1 MDFEVR
7 RLSRQCA
14 TTGRELQEGETYYSA
29 LVAAGAEVRRL
40 DYAAEVWQGPP
51 EGSLGWWKGVVHP
64 TVSKRPKRTPSE
76 VLLDLF
82 HEVQDQPEQED
93 LRYILALLLVRRR
106 IFRLEDEQRDE
117 AGGEQLVVYAAA
129 DDETYEVPVKD
140 LAEARVIQLQEQ
152 LSALL
157 DAEAA

>member
-14 TTGRELQEGETYYSA
+14 TTGRPLEEGETYYSA
-29 LVAAGAEVRRL
+29 LVAEGAEVRRL
-40 DYAAEVWQGPP
+40 DYAAEAWQGPP
-51 EGSLGWWKGVVHP
+51 EGSLGWWKGIVQP
-64 TVSKRPKRTPSE
+64 TVSKKVKRTPGE

-82 HEVQDQPEQED
+82 HELQEQPDQDD
-93 LRYILALLLVRRR
+93 LRYILALLLVRRK
-106 IFRLEDEQRDE
+106 IFRLEDEQRTDD
-117 AGGEQLVVYAAA
+117 GQEQLVVYAPA

-140 LAEARVIQLQEQ
+140 LADARVTQLQQQ

-157 DAEAA
+157 EAEAA